1 MVMRWWGP
9 YVGGILRLFVTFFC
23 HLRGRGDRDGQ
34 QRRPGFPGQAEGC
47 CFNLS
52 LGEVRPWKKENA
64 IKKLQVGKGGLRWH
78 DFFLEEHQRQYKHV
92 LNALQF
98 YFMSSAL
105 FVDVTFSLFCKNLT
119 FSHRKLSFPG
129 KITSEQDT
137 PRKIW
142 RLLPGQFDVEFDVE
156 FNVEFDVEFKGQ
168 NETKEQWPGWRNGP
182 SFPRFSSIF
191 VLF

>member
-1 MVMRWWGP
+1 MGMRWWGP

-34 QRRPGFPGQAEGC
+34 QRWPGFPGQAEGR

-52 LGEVRPWKKENA
+52 LGEGRPWKKKENG

-105 FVDVTFSLFCKNLT
+105 FVDVTFSLFCKNLK
-119 FSHRKLSFPG
+119 FSHRKLPFPG
-129 KITSEQDT
+129 KNTSEQDT
-137 PRKIW
+137 PRKI
-142 RLLPGQFDVEFDVE
+142 RRPLPGQFDVEFDVE
-156 FNVEFDVEFKGQ
+156 FKGQ
-168 NETKEQWPGWRNGP
+168 NETEEQWPGWGNGP
-182 SFPRFSSIF
+182 SFPQFSSIF